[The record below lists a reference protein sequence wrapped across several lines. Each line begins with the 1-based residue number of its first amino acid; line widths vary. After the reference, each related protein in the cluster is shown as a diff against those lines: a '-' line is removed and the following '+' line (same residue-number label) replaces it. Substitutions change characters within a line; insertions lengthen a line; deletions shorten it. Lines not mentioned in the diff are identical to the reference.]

1 MKRGH
6 QLASTGH
13 QLADYRTSASYS
25 LNSRPQRRLFFYL
38 SSNPDLEKGQV
49 NE

>member
-13 QLADYRTSASYS
+13 QLASTGHQLADYRKSASYS
-25 LNSRPQRRLFFYL
+25 LNSRPQGRLFFYL
-38 SSNPDLEKGQV
+38 SSNPD
-49 NE
+49 